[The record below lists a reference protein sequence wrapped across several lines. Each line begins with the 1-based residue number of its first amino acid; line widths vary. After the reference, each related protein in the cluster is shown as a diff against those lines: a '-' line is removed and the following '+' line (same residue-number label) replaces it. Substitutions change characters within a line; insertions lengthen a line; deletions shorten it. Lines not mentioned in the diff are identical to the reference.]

1 MVFEGAGG
9 SVNCGALVP
18 NRTCIMPPKRQQQAT
33 AEAVGGSPAAAP
45 TQAEP
50 EQAGE
55 PEPEPVVAPAPT
67 AEEGAPEASP
77 VSLSGASG
85 GKYGPIMQRRL
96 KKFLAIV
103 EADEGWE

>member
-1 MVFEGAGG
+1 MAP
-9 SVNCGALVP
+9 SCTRDP
-18 NRTCIMPPKRQQQAT
+18 YPRHRTCNMPPKRQQQAA
-33 AEAVGGSPAAAP
+33 AEAVGGSAAAAP

-50 EQAGE
+50 EQAGEPE

-77 VSLSGASG
+77 VSLSGAGG
-85 GKYGPIMQRRL
+85 GKYGPIMRRRL
-96 KKFLAIV
+96 KSFLAIV